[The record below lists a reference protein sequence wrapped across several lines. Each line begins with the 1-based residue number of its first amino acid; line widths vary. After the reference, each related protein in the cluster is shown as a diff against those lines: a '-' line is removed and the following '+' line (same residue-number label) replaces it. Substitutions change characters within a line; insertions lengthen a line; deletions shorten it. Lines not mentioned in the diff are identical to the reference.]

1 MNSVAIADIRSVTEA
16 LVPDFKDKL
25 ITHVKAHP
33 ELAAKIA
40 VESSA
45 K

>member
-1 MNSVAIADIRSVTEA
+1 VAIADIRSVTEA

-25 ITHVKAHP
+25 ITYVKAHP
-33 ELAAKIA
+33 ELAKIA
-40 VESSA
+40 AESSA

>member
-1 MNSVAIADIRSVTEA
+1 MATADIRSVTEA
-16 LVPDFKDKL
+16 LVPDFKEKL
-25 ITHVKAHP
+25 VAYVKAHP

-40 VESSA
+40 AESSA